1 MEEEKRNRSTYVGI
15 YTTPELAKQLED
27 VKNNQRLQEKIL
39 KQFVE
44 SETNWL
50 KEEIQNIDE
59 ITTIYRAKLVYIKD
73 GFSKAKD
80 IYVEE
85 IEKLSNEISDAFEP
99 LKKKF
104 AILRE
109 QFDSS
114 RECFKYLESTA
125 KHFSEQIGYFGIEK
139 VERLFDLVDRYNQ
152 MNGEEK
158 EFLKMFITE
167 KK

>member
-1 MEEEKRNRSTYVGI
+1 MEEKKESRSTYVGI

-27 VKNNQRLQEKIL
+27 VKDNQYLQEKIL

-85 IEKLSNEISDAFEP
+85 IEKLSDEISDAFEP

-104 AILRE
+104 AILRG

-114 RECFKYLESTA
+114 RECFENLAGTIKRFGANL
-125 KHFSEQIGYFGIEK
+125 GYIDIERI
-139 VERLFDLVDRYNQ
+139 ERLLDLVDRYNR
-152 MNGEEK
+152 MSDKEK
-158 EFLKMFITE
+158 EFLKLFITE
-167 KK
+167 NK

>member
-1 MEEEKRNRSTYVGI
+1 MEEKKESRSTYVGI

-27 VKNNQRLQEKIL
+27 VKDNQYLQEKIL

-85 IEKLSNEISDAFEP
+85 IEKLSDEISDAFEP

-114 RECFKYLESTA
+114 RECFENLAGTIKRFGANL
-125 KHFSEQIGYFGIEK
+125 GYIDIERI
-139 VERLFDLVDRYNQ
+139 ERLLDLVDRYNR
-152 MNGEEK
+152 MSDKEK
-158 EFLKMFITE
+158 EFLKLFITE
-167 KK
+167 NK

>member
-1 MEEEKRNRSTYVGI
+1 MEEKKENRSTYVGI

-27 VKNNQRLQEKIL
+27 VKDNQYLQEKIL

-85 IEKLSNEISDAFEP
+85 IEKLICETADAFKPFNE
-99 LKKKF
+99 KF
-104 AILRE
+104 NTMRKLFE
-109 QFDSS
+109 SS
-114 RECFKYLESTA
+114 RECFENLAGTIKRFGTNL
-125 KHFSEQIGYFGIEK
+125 GYIDIERI
-139 VERLFDLVDRYNQ
+139 ERLLDLVDRYNR
-152 MNGEEK
+152 MSDKEK
-158 EFLKMFITE
+158 EFLKLFITE
-167 KK
+167 NK